1 MATFRGLFDFPDLL
15 ANKLERSSPSNS
27 LEIEPSNKEREDKEG
42 EDEDA

>member
-1 MATFRGLFDFPDLL
+1 LFNFPNLL
-15 ANKLERSSPSNS
+15 ANKLERSLPFNL